1 MMPEFMMS
9 PSTGRYYYEDEQGEF
24 TEVPSHVVETTP
36 GQRMLIGA
44 GRQFTRLGRG
54 IADLFAPSR
63 ERAQLQAEENAAYN
77 PLSEAFPYSTG
88 FGEAL
93 PGISTIPLG
102 LGIGGAALG
111 KGGQL
116 ALSTA
121 LPGIEG
127 ALAFSPDEGQQ
138 LQQGIIGAGFGA
150 AGHGLGVIAERVLRG
165 IGKAATTPTLTD
177 EARRLTELGGEGLVT
192 QGQASGSP
200 ALRQYEESLLSNPI
214 ARARLGEPAARRQ
227 AITNQ
232 RAAQAIGVPEA
243 ERLTPEVLAEAE
255 NRLGQF
261 YQQFATGRAPI
272 ELNETLVKR
281 LMSRNEIKDIV
292 GLGGLEGLEDGLIR
306 SGQDILDVRSTLT
319 GLISE
324 ATGKKSGQ
332 FTSLQ
337 NLLEQFD
344 DQVAFEFGPDAV
356 RELNRANE
364 QFRNLALMQR
374 QGVVKDG
381 DVSANILRNRL
392 QQNYGKTFTQDRRGN
407 IQPETAELFD
417 WARAETAPGVRP
429 IVGDSGTATRLGTQ
443 QLTADLAEGLANR
456 DPGALARVLGTMSA
470 GGIYSRLATSSP
482 GFFTGLLAPPG
493 SVGARVG
500 GQLFDE
506 NALDAFRR
514 E

>member
-1 MMPEFMMS
+1 MPDFMYS
-9 PSTGRYYYEDEQGEF
+9 PSTGRYFYQDDDGGMV
-24 TEVPSHVVETTP
+24 EVPSHVAESTM
-36 GQRMLIGA
+36 GERLLIGA
-44 GRQFTRLGRG
+44 GRQLTRIGRG
-54 IADLFAPSR
+54 IADIFSPSD
-63 ERAQLQAEENAAYN
+63 ERARLQAEENELYN
-77 PLSEAFPYSTG
+77 PLSQTFPVSTAI
-88 FGEAL
+88 GEAL
-93 PGISTIPLG
+93 PGLATVPLG
-102 LGIGGAALG
+102 MGLGGAALG
-111 KGGQL
+111 GGGQFAL
-116 ALSTA
+116 AAA

-138 LQQGIIGAGFGA
+138 LQQGVLGAGFGM
-150 AGHGLGVIAERVLRG
+150 AGYGLGRIAQRVLKG
-165 IGKAATTPTLTD
+165 IGSAAAPPSLTD
-177 EARRLTELGGEGLVT
+177 EARRLQELGGEGVLTPGVAT
-192 QGQASGSP
+192 GSP
-200 ALRQYEESLLSNPI
+200 GLRQYEESLLSNPF
-214 ARARLGEPAARRQ
+214 ARSRLAEPTARRQ
-227 AITNQ
+227 LVTNQ
-232 RAAQAIGVPEA
+232 RAAEAIGMPGET
-243 ERLTPEVLAEAE
+243 RLTPEVLAEAE

-281 LMSRNEIKDIV
+281 LMSRKEIKDIIE
-292 GLGGLEGLEDGLIR
+292 LGGLEGLEDGLIR

-364 QFRNLALMQR
+364 RFRNLALMQR

-392 QQNYGKTFTQDRRGN
+392 QQNYGKTFTQNRTGN
-407 IQPETAELFD
+407 VEPETAALFD

-443 QLTADLAEGLANR
+443 QLTADVAEGLVNR
-456 DPGALARVLGTMSA
+456 DPGALARLLGTMSA
-470 GGIYSRLATSSP
+470 GGIYSRLASDAP
-482 GFFTGLLAPPG
+482 GFFTGLIAPPG
-493 SVGARVG
+493 YLGGRVG
-500 GQLFDE
+500 SMLLDENLFDAYRGE
-506 NALDAFRR
+506 
-514 E
+514 